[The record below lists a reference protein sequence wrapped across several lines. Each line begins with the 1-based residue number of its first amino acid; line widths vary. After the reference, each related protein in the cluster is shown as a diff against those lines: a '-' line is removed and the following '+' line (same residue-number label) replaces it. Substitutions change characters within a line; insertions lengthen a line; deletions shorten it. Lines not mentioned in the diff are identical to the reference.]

1 MVMSRGWGNVD
12 RNYFLMRTKFQWWKE
27 RDLEMGIYGC
37 TAVRIY
43 LMPLSCT
50 LNSGDDGK
58 LYGTYFITSTH
69 GKDFYYSIIG
79 ESTSIVGYPVP
90 MLASCCLVW
99 STHI

>member
-12 RNYFLMRTKFQWWKE
+12 RNYCLTRTKFQWWKE

-37 TAVRIY
+37 IAVRIY

-58 LYGTYFITSTH
+58 LYGTDFITSTH
-69 GKDFYYSIIG
+69 GKDFYDYSIIR
-79 ESTSIVGYPVP
+79 
-90 MLASCCLVW
+90 
-99 STHI
+99 